1 MIKQTDQIMS
11 EKSKKPEKETTKFI
25 QVKDFGKAVDSVSI
39 LKFDTKMLDNI
50 GSGSCI
56 ITSTNISGNQI
67 PERVAVCKEGNT
79 IKIFKIIER
88 PK

>member
-1 MIKQTDQIMS
+1 MP
-11 EKSKKPEKETTKFI
+11 EKSKKHEKGTTKLI
-25 QVKDFGKAVDSVSI
+25 QVKDFVKATDSVSI

-56 ITSTNISGNQI
+56 ITSTNVVGNQI
-67 PERVAVCKEGNT
+67 PEKVAVCKEGKT
-79 IKIFKIIER
+79 IKIFKIIEQ